1 VPSDPD
7 PGFRMSWLAA
17 IPLHYSLRNL
27 WVRRITTLLT
37 AAGMALVVFVF
48 ATSLMLDAGLRRT
61 LVATG
66 EPDNVVVSRKGSTTE
81 LQSAVE
87 RSQAAVVA
95 AMPEVAT
102 MDVAPT
108 SGGSSK
114 AGSASVMAEPM
125 ASREVVMLISLPKRG
140 SGKISNASIRGMEPS
155 GVMLRRKVRLVEG
168 RMFRPGSNEIVVGR
182 SIRAQFAGVDVG
194 QALTFG
200 GRDWLVVG
208 VMDGARS
215 GFDSEIWGD
224 VDALMQS
231 FRRNAYSSIVVR
243 LADPERGLDA
253 MVRRLEDDPRITL
266 AARRETDYYA
276 EQSAALSRFIRILGL
291 TLAGVFSIGAIIG
304 ATITMQSA
312 VASRT
317 AEIGTLRALGF
328 QRHAILVAFMIESVG
343 LALLGGI
350 AGVGLAAGMEL
361 VEFSTTNFQSFAELA
376 FGFELSPDIVLASLL
391 FSVGMGV
398 AGGMLPA
405 IRAARIGI
413 VEALRCG

>member
-1 VPSDPD
+1 MRSDSSPALSSH
-7 PGFRMSWLAA
+7 RLAG

-27 WVRRITTLLT
+27 WVRRVTTILT
-37 AAGMALVVFVF
+37 AGGMALVVFVF
-48 ATSLMLDAGLRRT
+48 ATSLMLDAGLKRT

-66 EPDNVVVSRKGSTTE
+66 EPDNVVVSRKGSSTE
-81 LQSAVE
+81 LQSAVD
-87 RSQAAVVA
+87 RSQAALVA
-95 AMPEVAT
+95 AMPEVA
-102 MDVAPT
+102 VIGEAL
-108 SGGSSK
+108 
-114 AGSASVMAEPM
+114 
-125 ASREVVMLISLPKRG
+125 ASREVVMLISLPKKG
-140 SGKISNASIRGMEPS
+140 SGKISNATIRGMEQT
-155 GVMLRRKVRLVEG
+155 GVSLRRKVRLIEG

-182 SIRAQFAGVDVG
+182 SVLAQFSGVERG
-194 QALTFG
+194 QSLTFG

-224 VDALMQS
+224 VDSLMQS

-243 LADPERGLDA
+243 LVDPERGMQA
-253 MVRRLEDDPRITL
+253 VVERLNNDPRITL
-266 AARRETDYYA
+266 AAKRETEYYA

-328 QRHAILVAFMIESVG
+328 QRRAILLAFMAESVG
-343 LALLGGI
+343 LALIGGV
-350 AGVGLAAGMEL
+350 AGVVLAASMEL

-376 FGFELSPDIVLASLL
+376 FGFELSPGIVMASLL
-391 FSVGMGV
+391 FSVGMGL